1 MDVFE
6 VRHRGSGQLAAIKQF
21 APVAGLPSTVTEA
34 LLQRFQHETSLL
46 KQVRAPGLACW
57 LDGSDD
63 PLAPWMAIES
73 LPRARDLSQHARPG
87 RLLPLNRLVQI
98 GIQACRVLQYLHDAG
113 WVHRDIKP
121 ANLLLAG
128 ERPFVFKLLD
138 LGLACRMGH
147 ATGPRRVLG
156 SPQYMSPEQAQGLPL
171 DGRSD
176 LYSLG
181 VTLHELVRGQA
192 PYPVNTLDAL
202 LPRIVHEPL
211 PGLGPQDRGISPGF
225 ASIIGAC
232 LRKQPNE
239 RPQSAGELG
248 QRLLLCLKD
257 AVS

>member
-1 MDVFE
+1 M
-6 VRHRGSGQLAAIKQF
+6 RHQVSGQVAAIKQF

-34 LLQRFQHETSLL
+34 LLQRFQHEASLL
-46 KQVRAPGLACW
+46 QQLQAPGLARW

-113 WVHRDIKP
+113 WVHRDVKP

-128 ERPFVFKLLD
+128 ERPFAFKLLD
-138 LGLACRMGH
+138 LGLACPVGH

-181 VTLHELVRGQA
+181 VTLHELVRGQP

-211 PGLGPQDRGISPGF
+211 HWLGPEDREISPDF

-232 LRKQPNE
+232 LRKQPSE